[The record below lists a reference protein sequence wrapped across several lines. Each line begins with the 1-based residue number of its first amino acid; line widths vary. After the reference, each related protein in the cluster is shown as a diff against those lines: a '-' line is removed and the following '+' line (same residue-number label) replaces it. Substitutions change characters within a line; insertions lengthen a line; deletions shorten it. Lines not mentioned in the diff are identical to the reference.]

1 MRLHLRATFFI
12 VDKRDGSVRGALRAK
27 SMENRYR
34 YYTSVQVSSISYT
47 SYDDFSLSFRS
58 LAFISVL
65 FILLCFF
72 FFGKGSQRIVKD

>member
-12 VDKRDGSVRGALRAK
+12 VDKRDGSARGALRAK

-65 FILLCFF
+65 FFLLCFF